1 MFRDIVHAV
10 EVAAPLIEA
19 EVVACLIVGGVHVY
33 DRITGK
39 RTLRRLIR
47 AAAILTA
54 AEGQSWRHPI
64 LLARAVWAGSPDSL
78 PLPGRVLIAPGA
90 FAPIIGPVDEALAI
104 TAVAGITALPS
115 CRVKVIAAWQTTELL

>member
-1 MFRDIVHAV
+1 MIREIAHAA

-19 EVVACLIVGGVHVY
+19 EVVACLLVGGIHAY
-33 DRITGK
+33 DKITGK

-54 AEGQSWRHPI
+54 AEGQSWRHP
-64 LLARAVWAGSPDSL
+64 LKLARAVWAGSPDSL

-104 TAVAGITALPS
+104 IATTAIAVLPS
-115 CRVKVIAAWQTTELL
+115 CRVKVIAAWQTTDLL